1 MRSSVGGRRNMRQT
15 MYILSSGTL
24 ERQQNTLVFKDGDG
38 KKRYMP
44 VETIADIQI
53 FGELSFNK
61 RFLEF
66 LTQNEI
72 TMHFFNRYGYYVGSF
87 YPREYYNSGC
97 LILKQSEHYLDS
109 KKRMDLARRFVSG
122 AINNMKKVLEYYARR
137 GVEDLSSALDKL
149 DQYVAAVELQSSP
162 EALMAIEG
170 NARETYYS
178 AFDAIIDNEDFAFA
192 KRTRR
197 PPQNRLNALISFG
210 NSLLYVTVLSEIY
223 RTHLDPRIGFLH
235 ATNFRRFSLNLDVA
249 EIFKPIFVDR
259 LIFSLINKNQLK
271 ARDFSSGVEG
281 VYLSEAGRQKYI
293 EEWEKRLRTTIDH
306 PTLRRKVSYRRLI
319 RLDLYKIEKHLLE
332 DRPYEPYAS
341 RW

>member
-1 MRSSVGGRRNMRQT
+1 M
-15 MYILSSGTL
+15 
-24 ERQQNTLVFKDGDG
+24 VFKDGGG

-53 FGELSFNK
+53 FGELDFNK

-72 TMHFFNRYGYYVGSF
+72 TMHFFNHYGYYVGSF

-109 KKRMDLARRFVSG
+109 QKRMDLARRFVSG

-149 DQYVAAVELQSSP
+149 DQYVAVVELQSSP

-178 AFDAIIDNEDFAFA
+178 AFDAIIDNEEFAFA

-259 LIFSLINKNQLK
+259 LIFFL
-271 ARDFSSGVEG
+271 
-281 VYLSEAGRQKYI
+281 
-293 EEWEKRLRTTIDH
+293 
-306 PTLRRKVSYRRLI
+306 
-319 RLDLYKIEKHLLE
+319 
-332 DRPYEPYAS
+332 
-341 RW
+341 

>member
-1 MRSSVGGRRNMRQT
+1 
-15 MYILSSGTL
+15 
-24 ERQQNTLVFKDGDG
+24 
-38 KKRYMP
+38 MP

-72 TMHFFNRYGYYVGSF
+72 TMHFFNHYGYYIGSF

-109 KKRMDLARRFVSG
+109 QKRMDLARRFVSG

-137 GVEDLSSALDKL
+137 GVEGLSSVLDKL
-149 DQYVAAVELQSSP
+149 NQFVTAVELQSSP

-178 AFDAIIDNEDFAFA
+178 AFDVIIDNEDFAFA

-281 VYLSEAGRQKYI
+281 VYLSESGRQKFI

-332 DRPYEPYAS
+332 DRPYEPYIS

>member
-1 MRSSVGGRRNMRQT
+1 
-15 MYILSSGTL
+15 
-24 ERQQNTLVFKDGDG
+24 
-38 KKRYMP
+38 MP

-53 FGELSFNK
+53 FGELDFNK

-72 TMHFFNRYGYYVGSF
+72 TMHFFNHYGYYVGSF

-109 KKRMDLARRFVSG
+109 QKRMDLARRFVSG

-332 DRPYEPYAS
+332 DRPYEPYTS

>member
-1 MRSSVGGRRNMRQT
+1 
-15 MYILSSGTL
+15 
-24 ERQQNTLVFKDGDG
+24 
-38 KKRYMP
+38 MP

-53 FGELSFNK
+53 FGELDFNK

-72 TMHFFNRYGYYVGSF
+72 TMHFFNHYGYYVGSF

-109 KKRMDLARRFVSG
+109 QKRMDLARRFVSG

-249 EIFKPIFVDR
+249 EIFKPIFADR

-332 DRPYEPYAS
+332 DHPYEPYTS

>member
-1 MRSSVGGRRNMRQT
+1 
-15 MYILSSGTL
+15 
-24 ERQQNTLVFKDGDG
+24 
-38 KKRYMP
+38 MP

-53 FGELSFNK
+53 FGELDFNK

-72 TMHFFNRYGYYVGSF
+72 TMHFFNHYGYYVGSF

-109 KKRMDLARRFVSG
+109 QKRMDLARRFVSG

-178 AFDAIIDNEDFAFA
+178 AFDAIIDNEEFAFA

>member
-1 MRSSVGGRRNMRQT
+1 
-15 MYILSSGTL
+15 
-24 ERQQNTLVFKDGDG
+24 
-38 KKRYMP
+38 MP

-53 FGELSFNK
+53 FGELDFNK

-72 TMHFFNRYGYYVGSF
+72 TMHFFNHYGYYVGSF

-109 KKRMDLARRFVSG
+109 QKRMDLARRFVSG

-149 DQYVAAVELQSSP
+149 DQYVAVVELQSSP

-178 AFDAIIDNEDFAFA
+178 AFDAIIDNEEFAFA

>member
-1 MRSSVGGRRNMRQT
+1 
-15 MYILSSGTL
+15 
-24 ERQQNTLVFKDGDG
+24 
-38 KKRYMP
+38 MP

-53 FGELSFNK
+53 FGELDFNK

-72 TMHFFNRYGYYVGSF
+72 TMHFFNHYGYYVGSF

-109 KKRMDLARRFVSG
+109 QKRMDLARRFVSG

-332 DRPYEPYAS
+332 DHPYEPYTS

>member
-1 MRSSVGGRRNMRQT
+1 MRRT

>member
-1 MRSSVGGRRNMRQT
+1 
-15 MYILSSGTL
+15 
-24 ERQQNTLVFKDGDG
+24 
-38 KKRYMP
+38 MP

-72 TMHFFNRYGYYVGSF
+72 TMHFFNHYGYYVGSF

>member
-1 MRSSVGGRRNMRQT
+1 MKQT
-15 MYILSSGTL
+15 MYVLSSGTL
-24 ERQQNTLVFKDGDG
+24 ERQQNTFVFKDGDG

-44 VETIADIQI
+44 VETIADIQV
-53 FGELSFNK
+53 FGELDFNK

-72 TMHFFNRYGYYVGSF
+72 TMHFFNHYGYYIGSF
-87 YPREYYNSGC
+87 YPREYYNSGY

-109 KKRMDLARRFVSG
+109 HKRMDLARRFVSG
-122 AINNMKKVLEYYARR
+122 AINNMKKVLEYYVRR
-137 GVEDLSSALDKL
+137 GIDDLSDTLEELNQISP
-149 DQYVAAVELQSSP
+149 AVEVQNSP
-162 EALMAIEG
+162 EALMAVEG
-170 NARETYYS
+170 NAREIYYS
-178 AFDAIIDNEDFAFA
+178 AFDIIVDNEDFAFA

-210 NSLLYVTVLSEIY
+210 NSLLYVTVLGEIY

-249 EIFKPIFVDR
+249 EIFKPLFVDR

-271 ARDFSSGVEG
+271 AKDFSSGVEG
-281 VYLSEAGRQKYI
+281 VYLSETGRQKFI

-306 PTLRRKVSYRRLI
+306 PTLRRKVSYRGLI
-319 RLDLYKIEKHLLE
+319 RLDLYKIEKHLLG
-332 DRPYEPYAS
+332 DHPYEPYAS

>member
-1 MRSSVGGRRNMRQT
+1 MRQT

-24 ERQQNTLVFKDGDG
+24 ERQQNTLVFKDVDG

-53 FGELSFNK
+53 FGELDFNK

-72 TMHFFNRYGYYVGSF
+72 TMHFFNHYGYYIGSF
-87 YPREYYNSGC
+87 YPREYYNSGY

-109 KKRMDLARRFVSG
+109 QKRMDLARRFVLG

-137 GVEDLSSALDKL
+137 GIEGLLNTLEELNQISP
-149 DQYVAAVELQSSP
+149 AVESQNSP

-170 NARETYYS
+170 NTREIYYS
-178 AFDAIIDNEDFAFA
+178 AFDVIINNEDFAFA

-197 PPQNRLNALISFG
+197 PPENRLNALISFG

-223 RTHLDPRIGFLH
+223 KTHLDPRIGFLH

-271 ARDFSSGVEG
+271 AKDFSSGVEG
-281 VYLSEAGRQKYI
+281 VYLSETGRQKFI

-306 PTLRRKVSYRRLI
+306 PTLRRKVSYCRLI

-332 DRPYEPYAS
+332 DHPYEPYIA

>member
-1 MRSSVGGRRNMRQT
+1 
-15 MYILSSGTL
+15 
-24 ERQQNTLVFKDGDG
+24 
-38 KKRYMP
+38 MP

-72 TMHFFNRYGYYVGSF
+72 TMHFFNHYGYYVGSF

-109 KKRMDLARRFVSG
+109 QKRMDLARRFVSG

>member
-1 MRSSVGGRRNMRQT
+1 MRQT

-24 ERQQNTLVFKDGDG
+24 ERQQNTLVLKDGDG

>member
-1 MRSSVGGRRNMRQT
+1 
-15 MYILSSGTL
+15 
-24 ERQQNTLVFKDGDG
+24 
-38 KKRYMP
+38 MP

-72 TMHFFNRYGYYVGSF
+72 TMHFFNHYGYYVGSF

-109 KKRMDLARRFVSG
+109 QKRMDLARRFVSG

-332 DRPYEPYAS
+332 DHPYEPYTS

>member
-1 MRSSVGGRRNMRQT
+1 MKQT
-15 MYILSSGTL
+15 MYVLSSGTL
-24 ERQQNTLVFKDGDG
+24 ERQQNTFVFKDGDG

-44 VETIADIQI
+44 VETIADIQV
-53 FGELSFNK
+53 FGELDFNK

-72 TMHFFNRYGYYVGSF
+72 TMHFFNHYGYYIGSF
-87 YPREYYNSGC
+87 YPREYYNSGY

-109 KKRMDLARRFVSG
+109 HKRMDLARRFVSG
-122 AINNMKKVLEYYARR
+122 AINNMKKVLEYYVRR
-137 GVEDLSSALDKL
+137 GIDDLSDTLEELNQISP
-149 DQYVAAVELQSSP
+149 AVEVQNSP
-162 EALMAIEG
+162 EALMAVEG
-170 NARETYYS
+170 NAREIYYS
-178 AFDAIIDNEDFAFA
+178 AFDIIVDNEDFAFA

-210 NSLLYVTVLSEIY
+210 NSLLYVTVLGEIY

-249 EIFKPIFVDR
+249 EIFKPLFVDR

-271 ARDFSSGVEG
+271 AKDFSSSVEG
-281 VYLSEAGRQKYI
+281 VYLSETGRQKFI
-293 EEWEKRLRTTIDH
+293 EEWEKRLKTTIDH

-319 RLDLYKIEKHLLE
+319 RLDLYKIEKHLLG
-332 DRPYEPYAS
+332 DHPYESYAS

>member
-1 MRSSVGGRRNMRQT
+1 MRQT

-24 ERQQNTLVFKDGDG
+24 ERQQNTLVFRDGVG

-53 FGELSFNK
+53 FGELDFNK

-72 TMHFFNRYGYYVGSF
+72 TMHFFNHYGYYIGSF
-87 YPREYYNSGC
+87 YPREYYNSGY

-109 KKRMDLARRFVSG
+109 HKRMDLARRFVFG

-137 GVEDLSSALDKL
+137 GIDDLSNTLEEL
-149 DQYVAAVELQSSP
+149 NQINPAVEMQNSP
-162 EALMAIEG
+162 EALMAVEG
-170 NARETYYS
+170 NAREIYYS
-178 AFDAIIDNEDFAFA
+178 AFDIIVDNEDFAFA

-271 ARDFSSGVEG
+271 AKDFSSGVEG
-281 VYLSEAGRQKYI
+281 VYLSETGRQKFI

-319 RLDLYKIEKHLLE
+319 RLDLYKIEKHLLG
-332 DRPYEPYAS
+332 DHPYEPYAS

>member
-1 MRSSVGGRRNMRQT
+1 
-15 MYILSSGTL
+15 
-24 ERQQNTLVFKDGDG
+24 
-38 KKRYMP
+38 MP

-53 FGELSFNK
+53 FGELDFNK

-72 TMHFFNRYGYYVGSF
+72 TMHFFNHYGYYVGSF

-109 KKRMDLARRFVSG
+109 QKRMDLARRFVSG

>member
-1 MRSSVGGRRNMRQT
+1 MRKPI
-15 MYILSSGTL
+15 YIFSSGTL

-44 VETIADIQI
+44 VETIADIHV
-53 FGELSFNK
+53 FGELDFNK
-61 RFLEF
+61 RLLEF

-72 TMHFFNRYGYYVGSF
+72 TLHFFNHYGYYIGSF
-87 YPREYYNSGC
+87 YPREYYNSGY
-97 LILKQSEHYLDS
+97 LILKQSEYYLDIL
-109 KKRMDLARRFVSG
+109 KRMDLAKKFVYG
-122 AINNMKKVLEYYARR
+122 AINNMNKVLEYYIRR
-137 GVEDLSSALDKL
+137 GAEELSTTLEELSHISSA
-149 DQYVAAVELQSSP
+149 VETQDSP

-170 NARETYYS
+170 NAREIYYS
-178 AFDAIIDNEDFAFA
+178 AFDIITNSEDFSFA

-235 ATNFRRFSLNLDVA
+235 STNFRRFSLNLDVA
-249 EIFKPIFVDR
+249 EVFKPIFVDR

-271 ARDFSSGVEG
+271 AKDFSTSVEG
-281 VYLSEAGRQKYI
+281 VFLSESGRQTFI
-293 EEWEKRLRTTIDH
+293 EEWENKLKTTIDH
-306 PTLRRKVSYRRLI
+306 PPLKRKVSYRSLI
-319 RLDLYKIEKHLLE
+319 RLDLYKIEKHLLG
-332 DRPYEPYAS
+332 DKPYEPYAS

>member
-1 MRSSVGGRRNMRQT
+1 MRQT

-178 AFDAIIDNEDFAFA
+178 AFDAIIDNEEFAFA

>member
-1 MRSSVGGRRNMRQT
+1 MRKPI
-15 MYILSSGTL
+15 YIFSSGTL

-44 VETIADIQI
+44 VETIADIHV
-53 FGELSFNK
+53 FGELDFNK
-61 RFLEF
+61 RLLEF

-72 TMHFFNRYGYYVGSF
+72 TLHFFNHYGYYIGSF
-87 YPREYYNSGC
+87 YPREYYNSGY
-97 LILKQSEHYLDS
+97 LILKQAEYYLDIL
-109 KKRMDLARRFVSG
+109 KRMDLAKKFVYG
-122 AINNMKKVLEYYARR
+122 AINNMNKVLEYYIRR
-137 GVEDLSSALDKL
+137 GAEELSTTLEELSHISSA
-149 DQYVAAVELQSSP
+149 VETQDSP

-170 NARETYYS
+170 NAREIYYS
-178 AFDAIIDNEDFAFA
+178 AFDIITDSEDFSFA

-235 ATNFRRFSLNLDVA
+235 STNFRRFSLNLDVA
-249 EIFKPIFVDR
+249 EVFKPIFVDR

-271 ARDFSSGVEG
+271 AKDFSTGVEG
-281 VYLSEAGRQKYI
+281 VFLSESGRQTFI
-293 EEWEKRLRTTIDH
+293 EEWENKLKTTIDY
-306 PTLRRKVSYRRLI
+306 PPLKRKVSYRSLI
-319 RLDLYKIEKHLLE
+319 RLDLYKIEKHLLG
-332 DRPYEPYAS
+332 DKPYEPYAS

>member
-1 MRSSVGGRRNMRQT
+1 
-15 MYILSSGTL
+15 
-24 ERQQNTLVFKDGDG
+24 
-38 KKRYMP
+38 MP

-53 FGELSFNK
+53 FGELDFNK

-72 TMHFFNRYGYYVGSF
+72 TMHFFNHYGYYVGSF